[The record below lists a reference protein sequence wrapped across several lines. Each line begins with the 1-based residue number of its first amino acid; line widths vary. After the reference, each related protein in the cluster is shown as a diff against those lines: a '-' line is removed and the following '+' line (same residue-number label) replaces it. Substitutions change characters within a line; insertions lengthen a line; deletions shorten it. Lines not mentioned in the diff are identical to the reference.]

1 MMQISLSSAGI
12 RKCLIVFALLL
23 CLLTAQIPVLSSQIS
38 AQAVS
43 IPLRVGV
50 ILAERTPGASS
61 QTELYRSLASLLNIN
76 RIPWDIYDI
85 YGSGESLFL
94 VDNKGNPKY
103 SSLVI
108 MMPGHLITEEIS
120 RSILEAA
127 KMGTGIVA
135 ITPNVPN
142 ELLMPLFGI
151 EVMGTNWIP
160 SDGIHIEADEFTFA
174 YAGHEIQQPALAL
187 MDHQVEKNATIIA
200 RDTRLGLPVIWT
212 YKYGLSQTVF
222 FNNNGLQSRYFQGIL
237 LQAILYS
244 MPVGLASPVNAG
256 VIQVNAHTRSYYS
269 PEYLQNFY
277 YDFGN
282 NLAAFLDAYNLKSS
296 MFITFSY
303 SGNISDFW
311 LYPESVEGV
320 YRFLARGDEIGLN
333 CGTIQI
339 PLVAEYWGGETAIR
353 DEVALMK
360 LALDELAAR
369 LESDYGVE
377 LGEIVSYV
385 APMNEISIA
394 GYQALDSVTD
404 IKYVCTEYEFV
415 LDGDVNPSGTYNTTY
430 KNFGW
435 EPGTGIYNLPRSQG
449 DFFTFSGKADSDAS
463 YNAWSTLRSLI
474 ESGQP
479 YLIFTH
485 PDEYLLLNQVQYPG
499 TGMEDIFAGATA
511 WADYVSQNYPY
522 YRWVTTAE
530 LGEIMVSR
538 SGPLDA
544 RWLAGDNILEI
555 TGHSP
560 SEALQ
565 IKTPLY
571 LSSIREAGNR
581 LEFSFSQT
589 PVEIQTPGYDIVKTG
604 QNYMIYPSGSS
615 TYMPQT
621 PDQDFVFAKT
631 SPPAVETRPA
641 TQIDTSTATING
653 RLTSLGSAKSAEVY
667 FEWGLTPEFGNVT
680 PRQKLDAAGTF
691 SVEITGLSAEQTCY
705 YRAMVSA
712 EGIALGDIH
721 SVIIFAPATTAPVT
735 PTPTTTQN
743 PPATTTTSGTT
754 TPITTSTI
762 APTTSDPDA
771 MLKDTAEKYI
781 WFILLTPV
789 AVVTLALVLVLNTG
803 KAKKYR

>member
-1 MMQISLSSAGI
+1 MHIKPVPVNVMKHTFTVALMLAIAALYPAAPIHVSAES
-12 RKCLIVFALLL
+12 
-23 CLLTAQIPVLSSQIS
+23 P
-38 AQAVS
+38 S
-43 IPLRVGV
+43 IPLRVAIV
-50 ILAERTPGASS
+50 LAERTPGFGSDTPIFSS
-61 QTELYRSLASLLNIN
+61 LKQVLEIN
-76 RIPWDIYDI
+76 RLPFDVLDIFASDE
-85 YGSGESLFL
+85 GL
-94 VDNKGNPKY
+94 VLQDAAGNALY
-103 SSLVI
+103 SSLV
-108 MMPGHLITEEIS
+108 MMVPGYLINAENS
-120 RSILEAA
+120 RYIVEAA
-127 KMGTGIVA
+127 SLGTGVVSVI
-135 ITPNVPN
+135 PNAAN
-142 ELLMPLFGI
+142 AALMPLLGI
-151 EVMGTNWIP
+151 DAIGTNWIP
-160 SDGIHIEADEFTFA
+160 SEGIIIDSDIFTLSYTGVVIGQTGLSLLDHKPDKEAV
-174 YAGHEIQQPALAL
+174 I
-187 MDHQVEKNATIIA
+187 VA
-200 RDTRLGLPVIWT
+200 RDASTGLPAIWT
-212 YKYGLSQTVF
+212 YYNGTSRSVY
-222 FNNNGLQSRYFQGIL
+222 FNDTGTHAPEFQGL
-237 LQAILYS
+237 VLQAILYS
-244 MPVGLASPVNAG
+244 MPIGLASPVNAG
-256 VIQVNAHTRSYYS
+256 AVQVEGSPQSYYS
-269 PEYLQNFY
+269 AAYLQDYYYGFVSNFIT
-277 YDFGN
+277 
-282 NLAAFLDAYNLKSS
+282 FLEAYNLKSTL
-296 MFITFSY
+296 FTAFSY

-311 LYPESVEGV
+311 IYPESLRGV
-320 YRFLARGDEIGLN
+320 YAFRLRGDEIGLY
-333 CGTIQI
+333 CGSTHL
-339 PLVAEYWGGETAIR
+339 PLAPQYWGSASMIDSELQEITGAIGKL
-353 DEVALMK
+353 ESALRQEYGLELGQIVSYAAPRNEIGGYGYRM
-360 LALDELAAR
+360 LDELT
-369 LESDYGVE
+369 G
-377 LGEIVSYV
+377 
-385 APMNEISIA
+385 
-394 GYQALDSVTD
+394 
-404 IKYVCTEYEFV
+404 IKYV
-415 LDGDVNPSGTYNTTY
+415 GTMVGVAYDIEEPGTPALR
-430 KNFGW
+430 NFGW

-667 FEWGLTPEFGNVT
+667 FEWGLTPSYENTT
-680 PRQKLDAAGTF
+680 PALTLTKTGDFNA
-691 SVEITGLSAEQTCY
+691 VITGLTPEETYYFRAKSSAQ
-705 YRAMVSA
+705 
-712 EGIALGDIH
+712 GIATGADL
-721 SVIIFAPATTAPVT
+721 PLVT
-735 PTPTTTQN
+735 EKLS
-743 PPATTTTSGTT
+743 A
-754 TPITTSTI
+754 
-762 APTTSDPDA
+762 
-771 MLKDTAEKYI
+771 AESRQYL
-781 WFILLTPV
+781 WFLLTP
-789 AVVTLALVLVLNTG
+789 LALVAIVILGVMSIPSPL
-803 KAKKYR
+803 RRRR